1 MASIKV
7 LNILKKTNI
16 YHLQSINNLLI
27 IKDYEKG
34 FNYFQI

>member
-7 LNILKKTNI
+7 LNILNKTNT
-16 YHLQSINNLLI
+16 YYSQSINYLLI

-34 FNYFQI
+34 FNYFEI